1 MSESMS
7 QASVSDVAIS
17 IDNLGKCYRIY
28 SRPKDRLL
36 QTLYRGR
43 KQLYRE
49 FWALRNITLEVH
61 RGQTLGIIGRNGS
74 GKSTLLQMICGTLTP
89 TEGSVQSFGRIAALL
104 ELGSGFNPEFTGL
117 ENVYLNGSLLGLS
130 ISEINERKDDILAF
144 ADIGSFIEQPVKTY
158 SSGMAL
164 RLAFAVLAHS
174 DPEILVV
181 DEALSVGDAAFNQKC
196 MRFIQA
202 VKESK
207 VLLYVS
213 HDPTSIASLC
223 DQVLWLEHGKERG
236 RGDVRKVLD
245 LYSKDCYA
253 SSQETELKVQAKPTA
268 MVAEQRET
276 PAIDVTDQLGTAA
289 QETQKTHSGTE
300 AHHAPRLAF
309 KHTIRDIEYAA
320 SGFGDGSILI
330 REVALM
336 NTERPDELVT
346 TLKGG
351 ERLQIIVL
359 AECIK
364 SSDAPSI
371 CGFIVRNKL
380 GLTIFGENTFIREKP
395 NHGPTPT
402 QGEWLKAQF
411 KFTMPAMQSGSYMI
425 SFGWASGSQAS
436 HIQNCYINDLIE
448 IQSDANMY
456 RPIHGLIGCELE
468 GHSVDLC

>member
-1 MSESMS
+1 MAPESI
-7 QASVSDVAIS
+7 SDVAIN

-36 QTLYRGR
+36 QALYRGR

-49 FWALRNITLEVH
+49 FWALRNITLEVR
-61 RGQTLGIIGRNGS
+61 RGETVGIIGRNGS

-89 TEGSVQSFGRIAALL
+89 TEGKVQSFGRIAALL
-104 ELGSGFNPEFTGL
+104 ELGSGFNPEFTGV

-130 ISEINERKDDILAF
+130 IAEINERRDDILAF
-144 ADIGSFIEQPVKTY
+144 ADIGSFIDQPVKTY

-202 VKESK
+202 VKETK

-223 DQVLWLEHGKERG
+223 DQVLWLEQGKERG
-236 RGDVRKVLD
+236 RGEVRKVLD

-253 SSQETELKVQAKPTA
+253 SNQETELKIEAKPSESIAEHGEDAVIHPTA
-268 MVAEQRET
+268 QHS
-276 PAIDVTDQLGTAA
+276 TAA
-289 QETQKTHSGTE
+289 QAADAGAQTAKTRQLPFE
-300 AHHAPRLAF
+300 N
-309 KHTIRDIEYAA
+309 TIRDIEYES
-320 SGFGDGSILI
+320 SGFGDGSIMI
-330 REVALM
+330 REVALV
-336 NTERPDELVT
+336 NTACPGEIVR

-351 ERLQIIVL
+351 EQLQLSIL

-364 SSDAPSI
+364 STDAPSI

-380 GLTIFGENTFIREKP
+380 GLTIFGENTFIREQP
-395 NHGPTPT
+395 NLGPTPI
-402 QGEWLKAQF
+402 QGEWLKAEF
-411 KFTMPAMQSGSYMI
+411 KFIMPTMQSGSYMI

-456 RPIHGLIGCELE
+456 RPIHGLIGCDLE
-468 GHSVDLC
+468 AHSVHLC

>member
-1 MSESMS
+1 
-7 QASVSDVAIS
+7 
-17 IDNLGKCYRIY
+17 
-28 SRPKDRLL
+28 
-36 QTLYRGR
+36 
-43 KQLYRE
+43 
-49 FWALRNITLEVH
+49 
-61 RGQTLGIIGRNGS
+61 
-74 GKSTLLQMICGTLTP
+74 
-89 TEGSVQSFGRIAALL
+89 
-104 ELGSGFNPEFTGL
+104 
-117 ENVYLNGSLLGLS
+117 
-130 ISEINERKDDILAF
+130 
-144 ADIGSFIEQPVKTY
+144 
-158 SSGMAL
+158 
-164 RLAFAVLAHS
+164 
-174 DPEILVV
+174 
-181 DEALSVGDAAFNQKC
+181 
-196 MRFIQA
+196 
-202 VKESK
+202 
-207 VLLYVS
+207 
-213 HDPTSIASLC
+213 
-223 DQVLWLEHGKERG
+223 
-236 RGDVRKVLD
+236 VLD

-289 QETQKTHSGTE
+289 EETQKTHSGTE

-380 GLTIFGENTFIREKP
+380 GLTIFGENTFMREKP